1 MAIEDQFKTINRLQ
15 KQILKLEPHPEQWDK
30 EYLEKVKVD
39 FTYASNNL
47 EGNKISHGQTVQ
59 ILKDFVSPK
68 DAAVSDYLDILNHK
82 KVLDI
87 VFENNIGS
95 HLYKY

>member
-1 MAIEDQFKTINRLQ
+1 MAINDQFKIINRLQ
-15 KQILKLEPHPEQWDK
+15 NQIIRLEPQPIQWDQ

-68 DAAVSDYLDILNHK
+68 DASVSDYLDILNHK

-87 VFENNIGS
+87 VFENYALKQIT
-95 HLYKY
+95 

>member
-1 MAIEDQFKTINRLQ
+1 MGIEDQFKTINRLQ
-15 KQILKLEPHPEQWDK
+15 KQILKLEPHPEPWDE
-30 EYLEKVKVD
+30 EYLDKVKVD

-87 VFENNIGS
+87 VFEN
-95 HLYKY
+95 